1 MEDNIISKF
10 ELHKKWVETSGKEGK
25 KLCLEEVDFSNF
37 DLSDKL
43 LEQANIVECNFD
55 NLNLKSMDF
64 HSSLLCSSTYK
75 NTNLDDCDFI
85 NQIYHILIFLMQ
97 I

>member
-10 ELHKKWVETSGKEGK
+10 ELRKKWVETSGKEGK

-43 LEQANIVECNFD
+43 LEQANIVDCTFD
-55 NLNLKSMDF
+55 KLNLKNMDF
-64 HSSLLCSSTYK
+64 HASLLCSSTYK
-75 NTNLDDCDFI
+75 NTNLDDCNLI
-85 NQIYHILIFLMQ
+85 NAYFYLTD
-97 I
+97 